1 MYTGLALIGV
11 DRLLNRPRPIVVF
24 EEPFTTSGLCH
35 LPAGRFRYKFGE
47 RASAFVETIAAE
59 SERGRRGFGQL
70 TCDPFGTPL
79 AVGVLARVS
88 SLEACADRT
97 GSMVTVDFGGRFVP
111 EETVQLDP
119 HKVMRVRTLRDK
131 WTLRPTAGPDLRSD
145 VQRLV
150 LRVAELRLRL
160 AGANATRPL
169 CLERALELGERL
181 GRPWGAERLSFA
193 ALGVADVPLMATKA
207 LLTTR
212 DTRERLL
219 FAHEALEPLAKELE
233 AKAAIQGAMTFGGE
247 SSSDSE
253 SQSESAASDS

>member
-1 MYTGLALIGV
+1 MASAAIFVLADLGLLGG
-11 DRLLNRPRPIVVF
+11 LLNRPRPLVVF
-24 EEPFTTSGLCH
+24 EEPFITSGLCH

-88 SLEACADRT
+88 NLEVCADGT
-97 GSMVTVDFGGRFVP
+97 GKMVTVDFGGRFVP
-111 EETVQLDP
+111 EETIQTDP
-119 HKVMRVRTLRDK
+119 HKVIRIRTLRDR
-131 WTLRPTAGPDLRSD
+131 WTLLPTTGSNLRSD

-160 AGANATRPL
+160 ADADATVPL
-169 CLERALELGERL
+169 CHERALELGKRL
-181 GRPWGAERLSFA
+181 SRPWGAERLSFA
-193 ALGVADVPLMATKA
+193 ALAVADVPLMATKA

-219 FAHEALEPLAKELE
+219 FAHEALEPMARELD
-233 AKAAIQGAMTFGGE
+233 AKAAIQ
-247 SSSDSE
+247 
-253 SQSESAASDS
+253 AATAPRQVSTST